1 MLKEQ
6 SVPPWIRTG
15 RKNKQK
21 LQMQESTLHAYNIK
35 QAIITS
41 GKIRMQRKI
50 SYIEILS
57 FY

>member
-1 MLKEQ
+1 
-6 SVPPWIRTG
+6 
-15 RKNKQK
+15 
-21 LQMQESTLHAYNIK
+21 MQEFTLHAYNIK

-50 SYIEILS
+50 SYIEIFS